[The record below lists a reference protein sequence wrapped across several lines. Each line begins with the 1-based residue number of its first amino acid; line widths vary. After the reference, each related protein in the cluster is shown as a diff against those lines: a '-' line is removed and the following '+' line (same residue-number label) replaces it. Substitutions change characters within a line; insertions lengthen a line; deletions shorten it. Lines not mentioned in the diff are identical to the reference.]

1 LQTINTDRLYS
12 ETKLFS
18 QGTVADEFTFV
29 AADARGPDGSINPSA
44 GAEEQCLQT
53 LQNLRGALNSVG
65 QDLQNLVSVM
75 VFLPNHSSADGV
87 AAALQADL
95 PTAQSSPAITLVGVC
110 GLEGNCR
117 VRMDAIATRNHNH
130 IQPISLDDFPLATG
144 ARCHGVRVHDFVFL
158 SGVDAADSQGKVPAP
173 VTIQSQTKVVL
184 NRIGTI
190 LGDQKL
196 SLSDLCR
203 TFMFMPN
210 TEYRPGYGEA
220 RKGIYHGIFS
230 EDEFPPNSGIYIRDL
245 GPDILLRSVAVA
257 YAGEKTIVAS
267 PKVRK
272 APGSFSQSVRVGDW
286 LLMAGQ
292 DAVGFNRVVEAEGDL
307 AGQTQVTL
315 QHIQDIVEEAGG
327 SLDDVVKTTVYL
339 VAGQDRSTFSAAYQK
354 FFEANKRHSS
364 VPAGLTVE
372 VRGLSPRCLIEIDA
386 VALLRHE
393 IPQRVR
399 P

>member
-1 LQTINTDRLYS
+1 MVQTINTDRLYS
-12 ETKLFS
+12 ETELFS
-18 QGTVADEFTFV
+18 QGIAADDFIFLAV
-29 AADARGPDGSINPSA
+29 DARGPDGSINSSA
-44 GAEEQCLQT
+44 GAEEQCRQT
-53 LQNLRGALNSVG
+53 MRNLRSALNSVG

-75 VFLPNHSSADGV
+75 VFLPNYSDSERV

-95 PTAQSSPAITLVGVC
+95 STAQSSPAITLVGIC

-117 VRMDAIATRNHNH
+117 VRLDAIATRHRNQ
-130 IQPISLDDFPLATG
+130 IQPILLDNFPLATG
-144 ARCHGVRVHDFVFL
+144 AQCHGVHAHDFVFL
-158 SGVDAADSQGKVPAP
+158 SGVDAAGSQGKVPAP

-190 LGDQKL
+190 LKNQKL

-203 TFMFMPN
+203 TFMFMPS

-220 RKGIYHGIFS
+220 RKAVYQGIFA

-245 GPDILLRSVAVA
+245 GHGILLRSVAVA
-257 YAGEKTIVAS
+257 YAGKKTIVAS

-272 APGSFSQSVRVGDW
+272 ASGSFSQSVRVGDW

-354 FFEANKRHSS
+354 FLEANKRHSS
-364 VPAGLTVE
+364 MPAGLTVE
-372 VRGLSPRCLIEIDA
+372 VRELSPRCLIEIDA
-386 VALLRHE
+386 VALLRH
-393 IPQRVR
+393 
-399 P
+399 

>member
-1 LQTINTDRLYS
+1 MAQTINTNRLYS

-18 QGTVADEFTFV
+18 QGIAADEFTFV
-29 AADARGPDGSINPSA
+29 AADARGPDGSTNPSA

-53 LQNLRGALNSVG
+53 LQNLRSALNSVG
-65 QDLQNLVSVM
+65 QDLQNLVSVI
-75 VFLPNHSSADGV
+75 VFLPSYFDADGV
-87 AAALQADL
+87 ATTLQTNL
-95 PTAQSSPAITLVGVC
+95 STAQSSPAITLVGVC

-117 VRMDAIATRNHNH
+117 VRMDAIATRHRNQ
-130 IQPISLDDFPLATG
+130 IQPILLDNFPLATG
-144 ARCHGVRVHDFVFL
+144 ARCHGVRIHDFVFL
-158 SGVDAADSQGKVPAP
+158 SGVDAADNQGKVPAP

-184 NRIGTI
+184 NRIETI
-190 LGDQKL
+190 LKNQKL

-203 TFMFMPN
+203 TFMFMPS

-220 RKGIYHGIFS
+220 RKAVYQGIFS

-245 GPDILLRSVAVA
+245 GPDILLRSVAMA
-257 YAGEKTIVAS
+257 YAREKTIVAS

-272 APGSFSQSVRVGDW
+272 ASGSFSQSVRVGDW

-292 DAVGFNRVVEAEGDL
+292 DAVGFNRVVEAEGDI

-364 VPAGLTVE
+364 MHAGLTVE
-372 VRGLSPRCLIEIDA
+372 VRELSPRCLIEIDA
-386 VALLRHE
+386 VALLRH
-393 IPQRVR
+393 
-399 P
+399 